1 MASQHG
7 DKIHVAKG
15 IVTMG
20 DAFIGKSVL
29 VTGAAS
35 GIGRAVAGKF
45 AARGAR
51 LLLVDIDAAKGKAA
65 TAELCGQG
73 ADAHFFEAD
82 VADPSA
88 CARMVDAARDLYG
101 RLDAAVNNAGVADG
115 AVVEATDNYPIERWD
130 RIIAV
135 NLSGVFHCL
144 RCELPLMLETGG
156 GAIVNTASIS
166 GLVTFPGTPAYVAA
180 KHGVIGLTKMI
191 CNEYAAR
198 GIRCNAVA
206 PGIIDT
212 PLTAD
217 TLAIPAWERSLKAM
231 IPSGRI
237 GRPEDVADVV
247 LWLCSDGSAY
257 VNGHVVAVDGGILVR

>member
-1 MASQHG
+1 MSAELEG
-7 DKIHVAKG
+7 RA
-15 IVTMG
+15 
-20 DAFIGKSVL
+20 VL

-35 GIGRAVAGKF
+35 GIGRAIAGKF

-51 LLLVDIDAAKGKAA
+51 LLLVDIDADGGEKAA
-65 TAELCGQG
+65 SVLRAQG
-73 ADAHFFEAD
+73 AAAHFVQAD
-82 VADPSA
+82 VAKAAD
-88 CARMVDAARDLYG
+88 CAHMVDTARNLFG
-101 RLDAAVNNAGVADG
+101 RLDTAVNNAGIGDG
-115 AVVEATDNYPIERWD
+115 PVVEATDNYPLDRWN

-144 RCELPLMLETGG
+144 RYELPLMLESGG

-166 GLVTFPGTPAYVAA
+166 GLVSFPGTPAYTAA
-180 KHGVIGLTKMI
+180 KHGVIGLTKVI

-212 PLTAD
+212 PLTHD
-217 TLAIPAWERSLKAM
+217 TLAIPAWESQLKGM
-231 IPSGRI
+231 IPNGRI
-237 GRPEDVADVV
+237 GLPDDVAEVAV
-247 LWLCSDGSAY
+247 WLCTDAARY